1 MGSQV
6 EQRLIPQALADALAE
21 KPDRTWVSYAIS
33 NNVARD
39 GFRNITIR
47 QLATAV
53 DRLAWYIDNNIGK
66 SSDFET
72 VMYYGLAD
80 VRYIITL
87 IAGIKTGHSILFCS
101 HFNSQ
106 VFNLHLCKKTNCHT
120 VMRTE
125 GVEAVIDSLVQERSM
140 KVFQVPS
147 LDTLLEEGNPP
158 KPYPYTKSWRE
169 ACDDPISIGHSS
181 GTTGLPKPIVWTN
194 RSYSVC
200 ELHQVVPDLDG
211 HPPYAKLLLESTS
224 VYQTQP
230 IYHPFGLFTGVTDP
244 LYREKKMVLGPIVSG
259 PTPPAILEQVI
270 EHADIDSLSGVP
282 IYLEMIAKSP
292 KLLDLVEKKLKYI
305 FFAGGALS
313 KPAGDALSARVR
325 LQSFYGATEAGP
337 AFGHIPDRE
346 DWAWLLLNDKESG
359 LKWEPREV
367 KGTDG
372 VYELV
377 YVKNPYTEKR
387 QHVWWHTNSQDV
399 HHSNDLFTKHPTK
412 AHHWKFYS
420 RADDMIVTKFGWN
433 VNPVVM
439 EREIE
444 RHPAVKY
451 AVVGGIGRR
460 TVCAVIQLVDDA
472 SVLPDDPLQS
482 ILPMVERGNTI
493 MDAAGQ
499 LAKEKIIF
507 GTKDKPFPLAGKGNV
522 QRSAV
527 LKLYEP
533 EIENMYVRVGD

>member
-6 EQRLIPQALADALAE
+6 EQRLITQALADALAE
-21 KPDRTWVSYAIS
+21 NPDRTWVSYAIS
-33 NNVARD
+33 NNIVQD

-53 DRLAWYIDNNIGK
+53 DRLAWYIDSNIGK

-72 VMYYGLAD
+72 VLYYGLAD

-87 IAGIKTGHSILFCS
+87 IAGIKTGHSVLFCS

-106 VFNLHLCKKTNCHT
+106 IFNLHLCEKTNCHT
-120 VMRTE
+120 VLRTE
-125 GVEAVIDSLVQERSM
+125 GVEAVIDSLVQERPM
-140 KVFQVPS
+140 KVFQAPS
-147 LDTLLEEGNPP
+147 LDTLLEEGNLP

-211 HPPYAKLLLESTS
+211 HPPYAKLLLESRS

-313 KPAGDALSARVR
+313 KPAGDALSAR
-325 LQSFYGATEAGP
+325 
-337 AFGHIPDRE
+337 
-346 DWAWLLLNDKESG
+346 LLLNDKESG

-377 YVKNPYTEKR
+377 YVKNSYTEKR
-387 QHVWWHTNSQDV
+387 QHVWWHTNSQDI

-433 VNPVVM
+433 VNPV
-439 EREIE
+439 
-444 RHPAVKY
+444 
-451 AVVGGIGRR
+451 
-460 TVCAVIQLVDDA
+460 LVDDE

-533 EIENMYVRVGD
+533 EIEDMYVRVGD

>member
-1 MGSQV
+1 MGRQV

-33 NNVARD
+33 NNIAQD

-53 DRLAWYIDNNIGK
+53 DRLAWYIDDNIGK

-87 IAGIKTGHSILFCS
+87 IAGIKTGHRVLFCS

-106 VFNLHLCKKTNCHT
+106 IFNLHLCEKTNCHT

-125 GVEAVIDSLVQERSM
+125 GVEVVIDSLVQERPM
-140 KVFQVPS
+140 EVFQVPS

-230 IYHPFGLFTGVTDP
+230 VYHPFGLFTGVTDP
-244 LYREKKMVLGPIVSG
+244 LYREKKMVLGPIVNG

-451 AVVGGIGRR
+451 AVVGGIGKR
-460 TVCAVIQLVDDA
+460 TVCAVIQLVDDE

-533 EIENMYVRVGD
+533 EIEDMYVRVGD

>member
-33 NNVARD
+33 NNIAQD

-53 DRLAWYIDNNIGK
+53 DRLAWYIDDNIGK

-87 IAGIKTGHSILFCS
+87 IAGIKTGHSVLFCS

-106 VFNLHLCKKTNCHT
+106 IFNLHLCEKTNCHT

-125 GVEAVIDSLVQERSM
+125 GVEAVIDSIVQERPM

-158 KPYPYTKSWRE
+158 KIYPYTKSWRE

-270 EHADIDSLSGVP
+270 EHTDIDSLSGVP

-292 KLLDLVEKKLKYI
+292 KLLDLVEKKLRYI

-460 TVCAVIQLVDDA
+460 TVCAVIQLVDDE

-482 ILPMVERGNTI
+482 ILPMIERGNTI

-533 EIENMYVRVGD
+533 EIEDMYVRVGD

>member
-33 NNVARD
+33 NDIAQD
-39 GFRNITIR
+39 GFRDITIR

-53 DRLAWYIDNNIGK
+53 DRLAWYIDDNIGK
-66 SSDFET
+66 SSDFDT

-87 IAGIKTGHSILFCS
+87 IAGIKTGHSVLFCS

-106 VFNLHLCKKTNCHT
+106 VFNLHLCEKTNCHT

-125 GVEAVIDSLVQERSM
+125 GVEAVINSLVQERPM
-140 KVFQVPS
+140 KIFQVPS

-211 HPPYAKLLLESTS
+211 HPPYAKLLLQSTS

-337 AFGHIPDRE
+337 AFGHIPARE

-451 AVVGGIGRR
+451 AVVGGIGKR
-460 TVCAVIQLVDDA
+460 TVCAVIQLVDDE

-482 ILPMVERGNTI
+482 ILPMIERGNTI

-499 LAKEKIIF
+499 LAEEKIIV

-533 EIENMYVRVGD
+533 EIEDMYVRVGD